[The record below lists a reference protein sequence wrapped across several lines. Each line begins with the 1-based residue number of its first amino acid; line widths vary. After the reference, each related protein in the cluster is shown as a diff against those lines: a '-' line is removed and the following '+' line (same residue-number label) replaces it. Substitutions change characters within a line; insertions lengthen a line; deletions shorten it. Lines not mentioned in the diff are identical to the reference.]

1 MATTTPRRKLA
12 FRLAILAALA
22 LVALVSILAL
32 GHPQVRGQSPPLS
45 ADEATLLALI
55 NDYRAQN
62 GLSSLGVSPT
72 LTAAARW
79 MSEDMAAHSYMNH
92 TDSLGR
98 NPPERIAAFGY
109 SGGSMRGEIIR
120 VGSSTPEG
128 AFEAWRN
135 SYWHNEVMLTDGF
148 VVAGVGKAVNLQ
160 STYGWYWTV
169 DFGDYDDSL
178 AVSPTPTSTP
188 TVTPTP
194 SPTPT
199 RTPTPTPSPT
209 PSPTPTPAPGRMVG
223 CPAAGKWSLAV
234 WSGGDDTPTA
244 EAMATCSVVPVQAAY
259 WLDPETQGWLRYIA
273 GHPELNS
280 LATLD
285 NLQAILAL
293 GALPPS
299 QP

>member
-1 MATTTPRRKLA
+1 
-12 FRLAILAALA
+12 
-22 LVALVSILAL
+22 
-32 GHPQVRGQSPPLS
+32 
-45 ADEATLLALI
+45 
-55 NDYRAQN
+55 
-62 GLSSLGVSPT
+62 
-72 LTAAARW
+72 
-79 MSEDMAAHSYMNH
+79 
-92 TDSLGR
+92 
-98 NPPERIAAFGY
+98 
-109 SGGSMRGEIIR
+109 
-120 VGSSTPEG
+120 
-128 AFEAWRN
+128 
-135 SYWHNEVMLTDGF
+135 

-169 DFGDYDDSL
+169 DFGDYDDSSGVL
-178 AVSPTPTSTP
+178 PTL
-188 TVTPTP
+188 TPTP

-199 RTPTPTPSPT
+199 HTPTPTPSPTPTPTPSPSPSPTPTPSPT
-209 PSPTPTPAPGRMVG
+209 PSPTPTPVPGRMVG

-244 EAMATCSVVPVQAAY
+244 EAAATCAAVPVQAAY

-293 GALPPS
+293 GALPPP

>member
-273 GHPELNS
+273 GHPELSS

-285 NLQAILAL
+285 SFQAVLAL
-293 GALPPS
+293 GALPAP